1 MRLSGVNCEE
11 QQHSKL
17 SSKANKHRWHDAL
30 RTLGKLH
37 RVDPKSVGMEK
48 FGKPNGFYDR
58 QIATLT
64 RISQTQAGAVD
75 VDTKETVGELPH
87 IGENVRFFSH
97 KASQPDDRSTFV
109 HGDYKIDNLVFHA
122 TESRVI
128 GILDWEMATIG
139 HPLSDICNLTSP
151 WHMDTTEG
159 KAAVFQPGRTPGI
172 PARAQALEW
181 YAQAAGWD
189 PRADVSWGDAF
200 FFFRSSVIMQG
211 IAARYALRQASSAH
225 AREYALKMKPFAEET
240 HLRVRA
246 AEEER
251 RRRGKL

>member
-1 MRLSGVNCEE
+1 
-11 QQHSKL
+11 
-17 SSKANKHRWHDAL
+17 
-30 RTLGKLH
+30 
-37 RVDPKSVGMEK
+37 MEK
-48 FGKPNGFYDR
+48 FGKPTGFYDR

-75 VDTKETVGELPH
+75 VDTKQAVGELPH
-87 IGENVRFFSH
+87 IGENVRFFSN
-97 KASQPDDRSTFV
+97 KASQPRDRSTFV

-122 TESRVI
+122 TEPRVI

-151 WHMDTTEG
+151 WHMDTNEG
-159 KAAVFQPGRTPGI
+159 KAAAFQPGRTPGI
-172 PARAQALEW
+172 PTRAQSLEW
-181 YAQAAGWD
+181 YGQAAGWD
-189 PRADVSWGDAF
+189 PRADVTWGDAF

-240 HLRVRA
+240 HQRVRA
-246 AEEER
+246 AEAER
-251 RRRGKL
+251 TRGKL